1 MMSRLPL
8 ILLKLV
14 PRMVLTPVPHKEFK
28 FVPKLVPHMVPRSNK
43 DV

>member
-14 PRMVLTPVPHKEFK
+14 PRVVLTLVKHKEFK
-28 FVPKLVPHMVPRSNK
+28 FVPKLVPLMVLRSNK